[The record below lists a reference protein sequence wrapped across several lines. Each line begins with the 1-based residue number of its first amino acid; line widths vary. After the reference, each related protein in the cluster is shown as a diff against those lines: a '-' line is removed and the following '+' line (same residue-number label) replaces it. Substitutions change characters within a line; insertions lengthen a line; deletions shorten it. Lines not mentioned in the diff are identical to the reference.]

1 MTGYRPIFMIGVPR
15 SGTSVL
21 SEAIAAHPD
30 LGGFTNHLNR
40 LPGIP
45 ALAAFTRLSAIPGIG
60 RRLHG
65 KKKQAPGVAAQV
77 RRVLPYLS
85 EAFPVWERLCGPA
98 FSTDYLIDRSAS
110 ESVQAEVSRYVSRVL
125 RLQGKAR
132 LFAKLTGP
140 PRITY
145 LLSLFPDAGFIHVIR
160 DPRAVVA
167 SLMSV
172 GFWERLG
179 GFDGPWWQNGLT
191 PLCLNEWEASGRS
204 PAALAA
210 IQWRRILEVA
220 EAERR
225 RVPPGRYLEIRYEAF
240 VDAPHRSVST
250 VFDRMGLD
258 DDPAAH
264 RYLNGVGRLV
274 KMNDKFRRL
283 LAPAEIRMVERIT
296 GGWAARKGYRFDG
309 ED

>member
-1 MTGYRPIFMIGVPR
+1 MTGRGPIFMIGVPR

-21 SEAIAAHPD
+21 SEAVAAHRD

-40 LPGIP
+40 LPGFP
-45 ALAAFTRLSAIPGIG
+45 SLAVLTRLTAIPGIG
-60 RRLHG
+60 RHLHG

-77 RRVLPYLS
+77 RRMLPYLS
-85 EAFPVWERLCGPA
+85 EAFPVWERLCGGDFP
-98 FSTDYLIDRSAS
+98 TDYLIDRSAP
-110 ESVQAEVSRYVSRVL
+110 EAVRERVGRYVGQVL
-125 RLQGKAR
+125 GLQGKPR

-145 LLSLFPDAGFIHVIR
+145 LSSLFPDAGFIHVIR

-167 SLMSV
+167 SLLTV

-179 GFDGPWWQNGLT
+179 GFDAPWWQNGLT
-191 PLCLNEWEASGRS
+191 PLCLAEWEASGRS

-210 IQWRRILEVA
+210 IQWRRIIEVT

-225 RVPPGRYLEIRYEAF
+225 RIPSERYLEIRYEAF
-240 VDAPHRSVST
+240 VDAPHRSVSA
-250 VFDRMGLD
+250 VFQRMGLD

-264 RYLNGVGRLV
+264 RYLDGVGRLV
-274 KMNDKFRRL
+274 RMNDKFRRL
-283 LAPAEIRMVERIT
+283 LTPDQIRLVERIT
-296 GGWAARKGYRFDG
+296 GGWAARKGYRFNG